1 MTQTRD
7 KLARDGINNQAKAI
21 QTHEQVGK
29 EVRQA
34 IERIGG
40 TPPEQIH
47 PAEHIK
53 EVEKRLKNTT
63 SKLEP
68 GEREAG
74 GLLGELAKKFGKEEK

>member
-53 EVEKRLKNTT
+53 EVEKRLKNATP
-63 SKLEP
+63 KLELD
-68 GEREAG
+68 EREAG
-74 GLLGELAKKFGKEEK
+74 GLLGDAGKKSGKDAK